1 MAKKNHPA
9 QVADSD
15 IRGIDSTPAPLN
27 IKPPYKIET
36 FGLYM
41 LTHPNGITAL
51 DTNARTFED
60 FEKNGTGKQFY
71 TTCLHTDVAKLR
83 NQYGVDVSGEPVKY
97 ISRHGY
103 STNFTSYRI
112 AYRKAAARA
121 VVLVNRWHT
130 EHRECHLPSEYSQQ
144 LINQFPDT
152 ANLK

>member
-15 IRGIDSTPAPLN
+15 IRGIDSTPVPLN

-36 FGLYM
+36 FTGYM
-41 LTHPNGITAL
+41 LTHPDGITAL

-83 NQYGVDVSGEPVKY
+83 NQYGVDVLGEPVKY
-97 ISRHGY
+97 VSRHGY

-112 AYRKAAARA
+112 TDRKAAARA
-121 VVLVNRWHT
+121 VMLVNRWRT
-130 EHRECHLPSEYSQQ
+130 ERGECRLPSEYSQQ

-152 ANLK
+152 ADLR

>member
-15 IRGIDSTPAPLN
+15 IRKVYFTPDPMD
-27 IKPPYKIET
+27 IKPPYKVET
-36 FGLYM
+36 FSLYM
-41 LTHPNGITAL
+41 LTHPDGITAL

-60 FEKNGTGKQFY
+60 FDKNGTGKQFY

-83 NQYGVDVSGEPVKY
+83 NQYGVDVSGESVKY
-97 ISRHGY
+97 VSRYGY

-112 AYRKAAARA
+112 ADRKAAARA
-121 VVLVNRWHT
+121 VVLVNRWRT
-130 EHRECHLPSEYSQQ
+130 ERGECHLPAEYSQQ

-152 ANLK
+152 ADLK

>member
-1 MAKKNHPA
+1 MKRKNHPA

-15 IRGIDSTPAPLN
+15 IRIVDSTPDPMD
-27 IKPPYKIET
+27 IKPPYKAET
-36 FGLYM
+36 FSLYM
-41 LTHPNGITAL
+41 LTHPDGITAL

-97 ISRHGY
+97 VSRHGY

-112 AYRKAAARA
+112 ADRKAAARA
-121 VVLVNRWHT
+121 VVLVNRWRT
-130 EHRECHLPSEYSQQ
+130 ERGECHLPAEYSQQ

-152 ANLK
+152 ADLK